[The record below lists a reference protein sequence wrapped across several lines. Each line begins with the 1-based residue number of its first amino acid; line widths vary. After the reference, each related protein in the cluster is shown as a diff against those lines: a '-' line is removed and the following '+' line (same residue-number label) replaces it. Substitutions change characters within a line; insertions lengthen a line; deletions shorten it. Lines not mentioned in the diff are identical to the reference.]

1 MRHGFVIPVG
11 DVLEIVDLTIE
22 AEAAGWDAAFIAD
35 AIDIG
40 MGKGP
45 PMPWFDPW
53 VALGA
58 MAMRT
63 ERIRIGTMIAAVPR
77 RRPWKL
83 AREAA
88 TIDHLSAGRLTLGV
102 GLGAA
107 EDGGF
112 FKVGEPVDLKVRA
125 QILDEAL
132 AIMDGLWSGK
142 KISFKGEHYR
152 VDKMAML
159 PRPVQQPRIPVWVVG
174 VWPKEKSMARAIQW
188 DGIIPQ
194 KYKAAPGDNAT
205 PDDIRAMSK
214 WVQEHRGG
222 NKPFDII
229 AAGMTDGK
237 SRKRAT
243 DVVRPFAD
251 AGATWW
257 LESVWSM
264 SPDKIRGRIKQGP
277 PQI

>member
-1 MRHGFVIPVG
+1 MLRLRSLAFLRKFVYWKSATSFQLNADCEHRSRKETQMRHGFVIPVG

-88 TIDHLSAGRLTLGV
+88 TIDHLSAGRLTL
-102 GLGAA
+102 
-107 EDGGF
+107 
-112 FKVGEPVDLKVRA
+112 
-125 QILDEAL
+125 
-132 AIMDGLWSGK
+132 
-142 KISFKGEHYR
+142 
-152 VDKMAML
+152 
-159 PRPVQQPRIPVWVVG
+159 
-174 VWPKEKSMARAIQW
+174 
-188 DGIIPQ
+188 
-194 KYKAAPGDNAT
+194 
-205 PDDIRAMSK
+205 
-214 WVQEHRGG
+214 
-222 NKPFDII
+222 
-229 AAGMTDGK
+229 
-237 SRKRAT
+237 
-243 DVVRPFAD
+243 
-251 AGATWW
+251 
-257 LESVWSM
+257 
-264 SPDKIRGRIKQGP
+264 
-277 PQI
+277 